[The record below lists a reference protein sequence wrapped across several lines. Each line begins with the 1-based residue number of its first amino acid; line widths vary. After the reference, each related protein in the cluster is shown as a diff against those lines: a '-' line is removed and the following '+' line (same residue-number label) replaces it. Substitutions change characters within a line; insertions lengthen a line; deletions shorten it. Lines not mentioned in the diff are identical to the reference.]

1 MIAKTKLT
9 AAMAAILLLASS
21 AFALTKI
28 EGSQLQD
35 LIDSGESIVVPAGE
49 TYLII
54 LPDGQEVKLIEGT
67 TFSVVD
73 KDGKIRV
80 VRGDRTPGP
89 RPPYERMKELPRK
102 IVEENLSDVSPS

>member
-1 MIAKTKLT
+1 MRASHKLATAIA
-9 AAMAAILLLASS
+9 ALLLITSNVFS
-21 AFALTKI
+21 LTQISGSDLQALI
-28 EGSQLQD
+28 E
-35 LIDSGESIVVPAGE
+35 SGEKVVVPAGD
-49 TYLII
+49 TYVIV
-54 LPDGQEVKLIEGT
+54 LPDGKEVKLIEGT